1 MPWIMRAETSDQR
14 ELYWQSIDENG
25 DPANHHYITEVHQG
39 GAVVLYK
46 EMDEPDYS
54 PPESMLPLHFRQ
66 STNHKV
72 LPDFMSGSGGTIFVS
87 QKMRRLIEDMDPET
101 HHYFP
106 ITLHTKAGDVIE
118 NEYFLFKFGSFIDDG
133 IIVDKSQ
140 VGPIVVAGKLGF
152 YSTPARPKLVWK
164 KAKIAGR
171 HVWADRYL
179 KDRFCVSDAFF
190 EEVSRLKIK
199 LFRAIESFEE

>member
-1 MPWIMRAETSDQR
+1 MPWILSPATYDHRMLSWAP
-14 ELYWQSIDENG
+14 IDENG
-25 DPANHHYITEVHQG
+25 EHADHHYITEIHQG

-46 EMDEPDYS
+46 EMYEPDYS

-72 LPDFMSGSGGTIFVS
+72 LPDFMSGSSKIIFVS
-87 QKMRRLIEDMDPET
+87 QKLRRLIEDLDPET

-199 LFRAIESFEE
+199 LFDATESFEE